1 MYKML
6 LSMVMSEGW
15 KMGKRKDYNQLLIRI
30 FFYSSI
36 VLSFSSLFVM
46 STLTLSGK
54 LFFAGVL
61 TFTIAVIL
69 SKTGGV

>member
-1 MYKML
+1 ML